1 MQRRLSDFVAPDS
14 LSFARRMKTDAQGQ
28 QTNSLE
34 DALSI
39 VDGLDL
45 AQVHDSNTTHRH
57 KGSHISFP
65 HQCITQGV
73 LCARGCGAFLNRRHL
88 TLTALCFDVQL
99 LETPSRPFRFFPA
112 LFYSYI
118 LFLGIAPAQI
128 RTFRAIAPSAGQ
140 ARPRGWPGG
149 FWRGSIFSKL

>member
-1 MQRRLSDFVAPDS
+1 MTSFLGYMQRRLSDFVTPDS

-28 QTNSLE
+28 QTNLLE

-65 HQCITQGV
+65 H
-73 LCARGCGAFLNRRHL
+73 
-88 TLTALCFDVQL
+88 
-99 LETPSRPFRFFPA
+99 
-112 LFYSYI
+112 
-118 LFLGIAPAQI
+118 
-128 RTFRAIAPSAGQ
+128 
-140 ARPRGWPGG
+140 
-149 FWRGSIFSKL
+149 